1 MKLAL
6 ILIGSLSVSGCA
18 VGTAASVGV
27 WAATGK
33 TATDHAIGWTI
44 NRDCNS
50 TRLLDRELPCQEHL
64 QVYNRNPF

>member
-1 MKLAL
+1 
-6 ILIGSLSVSGCA
+6 
-18 VGTAASVGV
+18 VGV

-33 TATDHAIGWTI
+33 TATDHAVGWTI

-50 TRLLDRELPCQEHL
+50 TRLLDRELPCQERL